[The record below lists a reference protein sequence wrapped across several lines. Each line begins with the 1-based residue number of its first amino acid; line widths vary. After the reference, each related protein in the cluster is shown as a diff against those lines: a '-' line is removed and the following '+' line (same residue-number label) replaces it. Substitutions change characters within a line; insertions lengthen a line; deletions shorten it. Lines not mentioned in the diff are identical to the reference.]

1 MLELCWT
8 TSAHVPSKLGLGW
21 PMLGLCWGYNSLN
34 GPMLAHLGAMLG
46 LCWPICGLC
55 WGQVRPF
62 VGYVGAML
70 THLRSMLGPCSPV
83 LEPSRGFVDPP
94 EVILG

>member
-1 MLELCWT
+1 
-8 TSAHVPSKLGLGW
+8 
-21 PMLGLCWGYNSLN
+21 
-34 GPMLAHLGAMLG
+34 MLAHLGAMLG

-83 LEPSRGFVDPP
+83 LELSRGFVDPP